1 MKKRPGKAQTLKI
14 QFQPKC
20 KNFQDAIR
28 KESFSTQEMEWAFF
42 DGKDVIFQIDFSPT
56 DKFFSLTSRRCY
68 KTFLNEIQKI
78 QISHL
83 TESTRIDYFKSNKQ
97 FWSMLE
103 NSIVFTF
110 QCRFRQQNIG
120 AFSKK
125 VLYHQLGVLF
135 SFSGLKS
142 ITKSCTN
149 NREQIDFHTSLISCS
164 FNCTQQRI
172 NFRAKRR
179 QRRRRRWRV
188 RLLKKPYIWRPFPK

>member
-1 MKKRPGKAQTLKI
+1 MG
-14 QFQPKC
+14 
-20 KNFQDAIR
+20 
-28 KESFSTQEMEWAFF
+28 
-42 DGKDVIFQIDFSPT
+42 
-56 DKFFSLTSRRCY
+56 
-68 KTFLNEIQKI
+68 
-78 QISHL
+78 HL
-83 TESTRIDYFKSNKQ
+83 KSNKQ
-97 FWSMLE
+97 FYGKDVLN

-188 RLLKKPYIWRPFPK
+188 RLLKKPTSGDHFQNKNATYFRSNFLFSLTWKIMLVVYEYF